1 MTHQPDDDRP
11 PEDQEAGRRDGTGE
25 RGLDEEAA
33 WRAIVANYG
42 ELELG
47 PEPAPYPRPEP
58 VARPDSAPV
67 AEDVDDEEHYVP
79 PAPPPLP
86 RLDARR
92 KLAWFGLL
100 GCPLVML
107 IGAVLGV
114 PYPGWLALLMA
125 LAFIG
130 GFVYLVATMP
140 RRRNDDWDG
149 DDGAV
154 L

>member
-11 PEDQEAGRRDGTGE
+11 PEEPDKVRPG
-25 RGLDEEAA
+25 GLDEEAA
-33 WRAIVANYG
+33 WRAIVDNYG

-47 PEPAPYPRPEP
+47 PEPETPPAPRDVQPEP
-58 VARPDSAPV
+58 EPRD
-67 AEDVDDEEHYVP
+67 DVVEEHYVP

-86 RLDARR
+86 RLDPRR
-92 KLAWFGLL
+92 KLAWFGLV
-100 GCPLVML
+100 GCPLVL
-107 IGAVLGV
+107 LVGAVLGLT
-114 PYPGWLALLMA
+114 YPGWVALLTA

-140 RRRNDDWDG
+140 RRHNDDDYGG

-154 L
+154 V

>member
-11 PEDQEAGRRDGTGE
+11 PEDQEAGRRDGTG
-25 RGLDEEAA
+25 GLDEDAA
-33 WRAIVANYG
+33 WRAIVENYG

-47 PEPAPYPRPEP
+47 PEPEPPSYQPPEP
-58 VARPDSAPV
+58 APR
-67 AEDVDDEEHYVP
+67 AEPPTTDVDEGHYVP
-79 PAPPPLP
+79 PDPPPLP
-86 RLDARR
+86 RLALHR

-100 GCPLVML
+100 GCPLVLL

-114 PYPGWLALLMA
+114 EYPSWLALLMA

>member
-1 MTHQPDDDRP
+1 MTNQPD
-11 PEDQEAGRRDGTGE
+11 ED
-25 RGLDEEAA
+25 AA
-33 WRAIVANYG
+33 WRAIVDNYG

-47 PEPAPYPRPEP
+47 PEPDPASYRKLQQELRREQEHEQEPEP
-58 VARPDSAPV
+58 VE
-67 AEDVDDEEHYVP
+67 EDEHFVP
-79 PAPPPLP
+79 PEPPPLP
-86 RLDARR
+86 RLDPRR
-92 KLAWFGLL
+92 KLAWFGLV
-100 GCPLVML
+100 GCPLVLL
-107 IGAVLGV
+107 IGAVLAV

-140 RRRNDDWDG
+140 RRRNDDWNG

>member
-1 MTHQPDDDRP
+1 MTNQPD
-11 PEDQEAGRRDGTGE
+11 ED
-25 RGLDEEAA
+25 AA

-42 ELELG
+42 DLELG
-47 PEPAPYPRPEP
+47 PEPDPASYRQLQQDPQPEP
-58 VARPDSAPV
+58 VD
-67 AEDVDDEEHYVP
+67 EDEHFVP
-79 PAPPPLP
+79 PEPPPLP
-86 RLDARR
+86 HLDPRR
-92 KLAWFGLL
+92 KLAWFGLV

-107 IGAVLGV
+107 VGAILGV

-125 LAFIG
+125 FAFIG

-140 RRRNDDWDG
+140 RRRNDEWDG

>member
-1 MTHQPDDDRP
+1 MTNQPD
-11 PEDQEAGRRDGTGE
+11 ED
-25 RGLDEEAA
+25 AA
-33 WRAIVANYG
+33 WRSIVDNYG

-47 PEPAPYPRPEP
+47 PEPDPASYRRVQQDHEPEP
-58 VARPDSAPV
+58 VD
-67 AEDVDDEEHYVP
+67 EDEHFVP
-79 PAPPPLP
+79 PEPPPLP
-86 RLDARR
+86 HLDPRR
-92 KLAWFGLL
+92 KLAWFGLV

-107 IGAVLGV
+107 VGAVLGV

-140 RRRNDDWDG
+140 RRRNDEWDG

>member
-1 MTHQPDDDRP
+1 MTHQSDDDRP
-11 PEDQEAGRRDGTGE
+11 PEEQEAARRDGTGE
-25 RGLDEEAA
+25 RRLDEDAA
-33 WRAIVANYG
+33 WRAIVENYG

-58 VARPDSAPV
+58 SVRPEPEPAGQ
-67 AEDVDDEEHYVP
+67 DVDDEHYVP
-79 PAPPPLP
+79 PDPPPLP

-114 PYPGWLALLMA
+114 PYPGWLALLIA
-125 LAFIG
+125 LGFIG
-130 GFVYLVATMP
+130 GFVYLVATLP
-140 RRRNDDWDG
+140 RHRDDDWGG

-154 L
+154 I

>member
-11 PEDQEAGRRDGTGE
+11 PEEPEAVRRE
-25 RGLDEEAA
+25 RLDEDAA
-33 WRAIVANYG
+33 WQAIVANYG
-42 ELELG
+42 DLELG
-47 PEPAPYPRPEP
+47 PEPEPAPAPRYEEPAPEP
-58 VARPDSAPV
+58 
-67 AEDVDDEEHYVP
+67 EDDEQHYVP
-79 PAPPPLP
+79 PEPPPLP

-92 KLAWFGLL
+92 KLAWFGLV

-114 PYPGWLALLMA
+114 TYPGWAAVLMA

-140 RRRNDDWDG
+140 RRRNDDDWGG

-154 L
+154 I